1 VRNFYKSKSSEKIS
15 HPENHQDSGLY
26 LSIHSWFV
34 MSFIYIPILILVIF
48 SFNQERINAVWTGF
62 TTDWYIRVFSDAD
75 LMHALYNSLIVGAS
89 STLIATILGT
99 MAAIGMSKYA
109 FPGKK
114 LFDAVL
120 FLPIV
125 IPEIVMGVSMLIFY
139 VFIQLTLGVIS
150 IIIAHITFNIAF
162 VFVIVRARLA
172 GMEPHV
178 EQAAA
183 DLGASPWQIFRY
195 VTLPLITPG
204 IISGALLA
212 FTISWDDFMI
222 AFFTAGVGGTTLPMK
237 VYSMIKFGVSPE
249 INAISTV
256 MILFTMILIL
266 IALRIEGINK
276 TAKTFGN

>member
-1 VRNFYKSKSSEKIS
+1 MNKFNPGKTLLATHAWLVFA
-15 HPENHQDSGLY
+15 
-26 LSIHSWFV
+26 
-34 MSFIYIPILILVIF
+34 FIYIPIFVLIVF

-62 TTDWYIRVFSDAD
+62 TIDWYLRLLSDAD
-75 LMHALYNSLIVGAS
+75 LLASVYNSVLVGLAS
-89 STLIATILGT
+89 TVLSTILGT
-99 MAAIGMSKYA
+99 MAALGMQRYQ

-114 LFDAVL
+114 VFDSIL
-120 FLPIV
+120 YLPIV
-125 IPEIVMGVSMLIFY
+125 IPEIVMAVAMLTFY
-139 VFIQLTLGVIS
+139 VFIQLTLGLVS
-150 IIIAHITFNIAF
+150 VIIAHVTFNIAF

-172 GMEPHV
+172 GLGPQL

-183 DLGASPWQIFRY
+183 DLGASPWQVFRY

-204 IISGALLA
+204 VVSGALLA

-256 MILFTMILIL
+256 TILFTMLLIL
-266 IALRIEGINK
+266 LAVRFEGIYK
-276 TAKTFGN
+276 TAKTIGT

>member
-1 VRNFYKSKSSEKIS
+1 MKNNPKNINTKKHHKER
-15 HPENHQDSGLY
+15 G
-26 LSIHSWFV
+26 SILLMLHSWLV
-34 MSFIYIPILILVIF
+34 LSFIYIPIFILIVF

-62 TTDWYIRVFSDAD
+62 TIDWYIRVFSDAD
-75 LMHALYNSLIVGAS
+75 LMHALYNSLLVGLS
-89 STLIATILGT
+89 STIIATILGT
-99 MAAIGMSKYA
+99 MAAIGMNKYN

-114 LFDAVL
+114 IFDAIL

-125 IPEIVMGVSMLIFY
+125 IPEIVMAVSMLIFY
-139 VFIQLTLGVIS
+139 VFIQLTLGVVS

-162 VFVIVRARLA
+162 VFVIVRARLV
-172 GMEPHV
+172 GMEPQIEH
-178 EQAAA
+178 AAA
-183 DLGASPWQIFRY
+183 DLGASPWQTFRHI
-195 VTLPLITPG
+195 TLPLITPG

-266 IALRIEGINK
+266 IALRIEGIHK
-276 TAKTFGN
+276 TAKTIGT

>member
-1 VRNFYKSKSSEKIS
+1 MKVQKPRKDWSNILLGTHAWAVYA
-15 HPENHQDSGLY
+15 
-26 LSIHSWFV
+26 
-34 MSFIYIPILILVIF
+34 FIYLPIIILIVF

-62 TTDWYIRVFSDAD
+62 TLEWYIRLFSDAD
-75 LMHALYNSLIVGAS
+75 LIASLYNSLVVGLS

-99 MAAIGMSKYA
+99 MAAVGMHKYR

-120 FLPIV
+120 YLPIV
-125 IPEIVMGVSMLIFY
+125 IPEIVMAVALLTFY
-139 VFIQLTLGVIS
+139 VFIQLTLGLIS
-150 IIIAHITFNIAF
+150 VVIAHITFNIAF
-162 VFVIVRARLA
+162 VFVIVKARLA
-172 GMEPHV
+172 GLELHL

-183 DLGASPWQIFRY
+183 DLGATPWQTFRH

-204 IISGALLA
+204 VMSGALLA

-249 INAISTV
+249 INAISTIT
-256 MILFTMILIL
+256 ILFTMVLIL
-266 IALRIEGINK
+266 LAVRFEGIYK
-276 TAKTFGN
+276 TAKTIGT